1 MTEQRVVQ
9 RPVALTRAAKGSQHR
24 LALGE
29 LHHPACRF
37 DSGLVDRTEATD
49 DGGLGPVV
57 CGEQNQPR
65 HRQRCPEPQVE
76 HQHADRHHG
85 GRHRSER
92 DQGTVASSVTSRR
105 EWSASSVPPSP
116 LRPRRWARPSD
127 GPIRTPTSRSCW
139 PRKGLSTTTTCLDRS
154 CRRYAL
160 AGIDVITGSTT
171 GRTPAPPGIPADA
184 LWRSSSRTH
193 TCFRTS
199 T

>member
-24 LALGE
+24 LTLGE

-85 GRHRSER
+85 GSHRSGR
-92 DQGTVASSVTSRR
+92 DQGTVASSD
-105 EWSASSVPPSP
+105 
-116 LRPRRWARPSD
+116 L
-127 GPIRTPTSRSCW
+127 
-139 PRKGLSTTTTCLDRS
+139 
-154 CRRYAL
+154 
-160 AGIDVITGSTT
+160 
-171 GRTPAPPGIPADA
+171 PPGVVSLIGSAIPTPPET
-184 LWRSSSRTH
+184 LGPS
-193 TCFRTS
+193 F
-199 T
+199 